1 MFGIHQSA
9 RRGVGRVT
17 PRVRRL
23 GSSCRRVIGSSC
35 IVVILGPCMR
45 CDGRAI
51 AVQRWK

>member
-9 RRGVGRVT
+9 RRGVGLVT